1 MNNITY
7 VTYQTF
13 PAETANSIQTMS
25 NIKYMIRH
33 GVDVSLVFPLRE
45 KTSTDNSEELKNF
58 YSIKENFNI
67 VGTKHNLPF
76 GKINVLNRL
85 LFLYSHFLWS
95 YLIVNKLVKE
105 KASSEFFFTRSDW
118 VFFFLSRK
126 NRKVVFE
133 CHQFTK
139 IRKFLINKSLTK
151 EQSKIIFLNNNL
163 KDDYEKKYILNNN
176 YTILHNGVDLEYYS
190 FDSKVKNNEIVFIGK
205 LNRFGESRNVD
216 FLLKALKVLDPKYTL
231 KIVGASD
238 LEFEDLEKESKILG
252 VENRVKILKRVNYS
266 DVAKHLSTS
275 SIGVLINSNKNI
287 HSISYT
293 SPIKYF
299 EYLAAGL
306 KIIAVDF
313 PSHRNLP
320 FSDNIS
326 FFEENNTKS
335 VLNAIKKSEH
345 ANELTKDNF
354 SDISLET
361 RTKKI
366 IDFIKS

>member
-1 MNNITY
+1 MNKITY

-13 PAETANSIQTMS
+13 PAQTANSIQTMA

-33 GVDVSLVFPLRE
+33 GAEVSLVFPLRE
-45 KTSTDNSEELKNF
+45 KTSTDNSEELKKF
-58 YSIKENFNI
+58 YSIKEDFNI

-76 GKINVLNRL
+76 GKINVLNRI

-105 KASSEFFFTRSDW
+105 KSSTELFFTRSDW

-126 NRKVVFE
+126 NRNVVFE

-139 IRKFLINKSLTK
+139 LRKLLINKSLTK
-151 EQSKIIFLNNNL
+151 DRSKIIFLNNNL

-190 FDSKVKNNEIVFIGK
+190 FDSKSKNNEIVFIGK
-205 LNRFGESRNVD
+205 LKRFGQSRNID
-216 FLLKALKVLDPKYTL
+216 FLLKALTVLDPKYTL
-231 KIVGASD
+231 KIVGATDS
-238 LEFEDLEKESKILG
+238 EFQDLEKESKNLG
-252 VENRVKILKRVNYS
+252 VESRVKIFRRVNYS
-266 DVAKHLSTS
+266 DVAKHLSSS
-275 SIGVLINSNKNI
+275 SIGVLINSSKNM
-287 HSISYT
+287 HSLSYT

-313 PSHRNLP
+313 PSHRSLP

-335 VLNAIKKSEH
+335 VIDAIKKSEH
-345 ANELTKDNF
+345 TSKLTEDIF

-366 IDFIKS
+366 IDFIIS